1 MARMVAAGTVLVA
14 AGLRLLDSGAMP
26 SEPLI
31 SPASCDLSRPYA
43 TKAAIYAR
51 LKQAGRLALLDGIAC
66 HDAQGAPSV
75 AWKEIRS
82 DDWWADDHI
91 PGRPLF
97 PGVLMCES
105 AAQLCSWD
113 YMERTPGFDGFLG
126 FAGMDGTRFRGA
138 VEPAGTMLYA
148 CKPLK
153 VRSRMFIYSAQGYYG
168 GELVFETEIIGTVL

>member
-1 MARMVAAGTVLVA
+1 
-14 AGLRLLDSGAMP
+14 MP

-51 LKQAGRLALLDGIAC
+51 LKQAGRLALLDGVAA
-66 HDAQGAPSV
+66 HGADSAPSV
-75 AWKEIRS
+75 AWKEIRA
-82 DDWWADDHI
+82 DDWWAADHI

-113 YMERTPGFDGFLG
+113 YMERTPGFAGFLG

-138 VEPAGTMLYA
+138 VEPAGTMLFA

-153 VRSRMFIYSAQGYYG
+153 VRSRMFVYAAQGFYG
-168 GELVFETEIIGTVL
+168 GELVFETEIIGTAL